1 MMNRSLQQYSIHKKR
16 IQNAARDQSC
26 S

>member
-1 MMNRSLQQYSIHKKR
+1 MNRSLQQYSIHKKR